1 MITFKDFFTF
11 ERNRSFWIQIIA
23 MVATLIIVPI
33 GVLCWLDFYT
43 HHGEAVTVPG
53 VKGKMWNQALHE
65 IEANQLRALV
75 VDSSYVK
82 GQPTGCVLE
91 QNPAGGA
98 QVKEGRTVYLT
109 INAKSAP
116 TIAMPDVMDNSS
128 LRQAEA
134 KLRAMGFRLTDP
146 VYVSGERD
154 WVYSVKYNGR
164 EVRAGEKI
172 PHEAMLTLCVGGGGM
187 VAHND
192 SLGLDDEATESG
204 PAAASTGSRHEEK
217 AEVDESWF

>member
-1 MITFKDFFTF
+1 
-11 ERNRSFWIQIIA
+11 
-23 MVATLIIVPI
+23 
-33 GVLCWLDFYT
+33 
-43 HHGEAVTVPG
+43 
-53 VKGKMWNQALHE
+53 
-65 IEANQLRALV
+65 
-75 VDSSYVK
+75 VK

-109 INAKSAP
+109 ITAKSAP

-172 PHEAMLTLCVGGGGM
+172 PHEAMLTLCVGGGDM

-192 SLGLDDEATESG
+192 SLGLDDDATDID